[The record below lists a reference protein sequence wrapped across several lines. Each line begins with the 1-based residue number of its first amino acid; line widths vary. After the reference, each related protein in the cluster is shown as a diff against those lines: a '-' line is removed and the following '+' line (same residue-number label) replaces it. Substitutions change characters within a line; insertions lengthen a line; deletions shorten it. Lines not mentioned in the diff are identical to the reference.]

1 MSRAWLYK
9 WQPPALFFSPTPFSL
24 SLTAAGAP
32 SPSSMAWLPCSSL
45 AAEFQLTTARH
56 GRGELPLCSAPWTQ
70 QRTSQ
75 GSPSGALLL
84 PREGQTDAPLCSL
97 PRRAEFLSH
106 GCSAVLFQHAAVTS
120 RKKMTPSLWRV
131 GPRPRVMLLQIPDFV
146 LSSKIHIF
154 SLVAPKITKP
164 ILLSSLW
171 NSLYIRSIG

>member
-24 SLTAAGAP
+24 SLTAAGAS

-45 AAEFQLTTARH
+45 AAELQLTTARH
-56 GRGELPLCSAPWTQ
+56 GRGELSLCSAPWTQ

-97 PRRAEFLSH
+97 PRRAELLSH

-120 RKKMTPSLWRV
+120 RKKMTPLSMTC
-131 GPRPRVMLLQIPDFV
+131 GPKAKGKVA
-146 LSSKIHIF
+146 SIF
-154 SLVAPKITKP
+154 RFRI
-164 ILLSSLW
+164 IF
-171 NSLYIRSIG
+171 